1 MDLALKICETLDE
14 CTSTTGADSTTSNA
28 ASLRARAK
36 LFHNWPLPLLL
47 QPADV
52 PLSPTRARLLVDAR
66 TL

>member
-1 MDLALKICETLDE
+1 MDLARKICETLDE
-14 CTSTTGADSTTSNA
+14 CALTTGADSTTSNA

-36 LFHNWPLPLLL
+36 LFHNWHVPLLL

-52 PLSPTRARLLVDAR
+52 PLSPTRERLLADAR